1 MADMRAQMLLTVR
14 DKLTGQLKKTKA
26 ALQGVTDT
34 TRRLRGGMAGAEA
47 ASRRMGN
54 AQARAAQDTRRA
66 NRTYQQQE
74 RILGRLEQRER
85 SLRNARLGRAAGI
98 AAGGATATLAGTA
111 VTRASLRPAGQFG
124 TFDEQADAVSAIARV
139 KAGSAQDKMLRNNAR
154 ELGASTSFSAL
165 QASQGQEYLAMAG
178 FDPDAI
184 VASMRSVLEL
194 AKAGRVEIGTAADI
208 ASDVGSAFGIEKT
221 AEGMGR
227 LSDVFVGVTTRANT
241 NVEMLGETMKYA
253 APFAKAFGASLEV
266 TSAMAGVMAD
276 NGVKGSLAGTALSS
290 TFARLAAP
298 PKEAADA
305 LKELGIKT
313 TDASGNMLPIL
324 DILSQIKS
332 ATDGLSDQKRLDL
345 LTGISGLE
353 ASKGFLNVVSNLDR
367 VIELTKELEASKGEA
382 NRVSL
387 AMADNLPGDIKSLS
401 SRFSE
406 LGLVIG
412 EQVEPYVRSF
422 AQWVT
427 KVIDKTI
434 AWAKENPGLVRGLGL
449 AAVALG
455 ALLSV
460 GGALATV
467 LGAILVPLALMRFSL
482 SMMGINALR
491 AGTQVKGLRSGFL
504 GLGRMKPLRWAG
516 LIPKIGWLA
525 LATALIWGLLVSDI
539 NWRDWIN
546 PANWG
551 ELIGKLDW
559 YDVLNVAGL
568 ALLMPVIGRMIK
580 GGISAGVKGAG
591 VAAGGTKAAAKG
603 GGAVLRGGVSV
614 VKRHPVVAGVAALLA
629 LNEIA
634 DRNMT
639 DERRRKIGEDTAMA
653 QPVAPSYS
661 SEQLRK
667 QGSLTQ
673 SPSPEYIKHLDAI
686 IERNRKLANQAPE
699 TVQAIKKI
707 NAVLRDD
714 GPIGPNKPVAVPVPT
729 KRPVQEVKSVSAEI
743 EKTKATANSL
753 PPTVKTATAQSE
765 AVLQSINWTTH
776 GERMMQ
782 TLAQGVT
789 NGGSLVKAAVA
800 AELAKAR
807 ALLPS
812 SNAKEGPLSNLTGN
826 GASILATMAQGVKA
840 SGDGGLA
847 RSLGAAIGTAPAL
860 LPQLAANGA
869 AVGNLAAS
877 QPQSSQ
883 GTQQPSGGNTFGNII
898 FNIYPQ
904 SAEDGAK
911 QIEARMRQIMH
922 EKLND

>member
-26 ALQGVTDT
+26 ALKGVTDT

-47 ASRRMGN
+47 ASRRMGS

-74 RILGRLEQRER
+74 RILGRLERREK

-111 VTRASLRPAGQFG
+111 ITRASLQPARQYG

-139 KAGSAQDKMLRNNAR
+139 KAGSAQDKLLRNNAR
-154 ELGASTSFSAL
+154 ELGASTSFSAI
-165 QASQGQEYLAMAG
+165 QASQGQEFLAMAG

-184 VASMRSVLEL
+184 VASMRSVLDL

-208 ASDVGSAFGIEKT
+208 SSDVGSAFGIEKT

-276 NGVKGSLAGTALSS
+276 NGVKGSQAGTALSA
-290 TFARLAAP
+290 TFARLASP

-305 LKELGIKT
+305 LKQLGVQT
-313 TDASGNMLPIL
+313 RDASGNMLPIV
-324 DILSQIKS
+324 DILAQIKK
-332 ATDGLSDQKRLDL
+332 ATDGMGTGDRTAILSK
-345 LTGISGLE
+345 IAGLE

-367 VIELTKELEASKGEA
+367 VVELTKELEGSKGEA
-382 NRVSL
+382 NRVSE
-387 AMADNLPGDIKSLS
+387 AMGDNLPGDTKSARSALA
-401 SRFSE
+401 E

-412 EQVEPYVRSF
+412 EQVEPYVRSLV
-422 AQWVT
+422 QWVT
-427 KVIDKTI
+427 KVTRKIT
-434 AWAKENPGLVRGLGL
+434 AWARENPGLVKGLGL

-455 ALLSV
+455 ALLTV

-467 LGAILVPLALMRFSL
+467 LGAILLPLALMRFSL

-491 AGTQVKGLRSGFL
+491 AGKQVKGLRGGFL
-504 GLGRMKPLRWAG
+504 GLGRMKPLRWAR

-559 YDVLNVAGL
+559 YDILNVAGL
-568 ALLMPVIGRMIK
+568 ASLMPGIGRMIK
-580 GGISAGVKGAG
+580 GGISAGTKGAG
-591 VAAGGTKAAAKG
+591 LAAGGTKAAAKG
-603 GGAVLRGGVSV
+603 GSAVVRGGVSV

-653 QPVAPSYS
+653 QPVAPSRT

-686 IERNRKLANQAPE
+686 IDRNRKLANQASE
-699 TVQAIKKI
+699 TVQAMKEVK
-707 NAVLRDD
+707 AVLRND
-714 GPIGPNKPVAVPVPT
+714 GPIGPNKPVAIPT

-743 EKTKATANSL
+743 EKTKATANTL
-753 PPTVKTATAQSE
+753 PPAVKTATSQSE

-840 SGDGGLA
+840 GGDGGLA

-869 AVGNLAAS
+869 AVGNLAAT

-883 GTQQPSGGNTFGNII
+883 GSQQPSGGNSFGNII

-911 QIEARMRQIMH
+911 QIEDKMRQIMH

>member
-1 MADMRAQMLLTVR
+1 MRAQMLLTVR
-14 DKLTGQLKKTKA
+14 DKLTGKLKKTKA
-26 ALQGVTDT
+26 ALKGVTDT
-34 TRRLRGGMAGAEA
+34 TRRLRGGMSGAEA
-47 ASRRMGN
+47 ASRRMGS

-74 RILGRLEQRER
+74 RILGRLERRER

-111 VTRASLRPAGQFG
+111 ITRASLRPAGQFG

-139 KAGSAQDKMLRNNAR
+139 KAGSAQDKLLRNNAR
-154 ELGASTSFSAL
+154 ELGASTSFSAI
-165 QASQGQEYLAMAG
+165 QASQGQEFLAMAG

-208 ASDVGSAFGIEKT
+208 SSDVGSAFGIEKT
-221 AEGMGR
+221 AAGMGR

-276 NGVKGSLAGTALSS
+276 NGVKGSQAGTALSA
-290 TFARLAAP
+290 TFARLASP

-305 LKELGIKT
+305 LKQLGVRT
-313 TDASGNMLPIL
+313 RDASGNMLPIV
-324 DILSQIKS
+324 DILGQIKK
-332 ATDGLSDQKRLDL
+332 ATDGMGTGDRTAILSK
-345 LTGISGLE
+345 IAGLE

-367 VIELTKELEASKGEA
+367 VVELTKELENSKGEA
-382 NRVSL
+382 NRVSE
-387 AMADNLPGDIKSLS
+387 AMGDNLPGDLKSARSALA
-401 SRFSE
+401 E

-412 EQVEPYVRSF
+412 EQVEPYVRSLVK
-422 AQWVT
+422 WVT
-427 KVIDKTI
+427 KITRKVT
-434 AWAKENPGLVRGLGL
+434 AWAKENPGLVRGLGS

-455 ALLSV
+455 ALLTV

-482 SMMGINALR
+482 SMMSMNALR
-491 AGTQVKGLRSGFL
+491 AGKSVRGLRGGFL
-504 GLGRMKPLRWAG
+504 GLGRMKPLRWAR

-525 LATALIWGLLVSDI
+525 LAGALIWGLLVSDI
-539 NWRDWIN
+539 NWRDFLSPVKWREWIGN
-546 PANWG
+546 
-551 ELIGKLDW
+551 LDW
-559 YDVLNVAGL
+559 TTVLTVLSIASFILPFSWVKVVGRL
-568 ALLMPVIGRMIK
+568 SWKAFITPLKWASMLPKLSWRLLIPALKWGGRFIPVIGWAAVAGSLAWSLIIK
-580 GGISAGVKGAG
+580 PLGWDQYLNLDKLKSGLNKAKNWISEIMGVDPNRVKKQREANPEQWKK
-591 VAAGGTKAAAKG
+591 TP
-603 GGAVLRGGVSV
+603 RGWRRTGVSSNKPANI
-614 VKRHPVVAGVAALLA
+614 VKKPSAALPEPA
-629 LNEIA
+629 KQKPA
-634 DRNMT
+634 V
-639 DERRRKIGEDTAMA
+639 KI
-653 QPVAPSYS
+653 
-661 SEQLRK
+661 
-667 QGSLTQ
+667 
-673 SPSPEYIKHLDAI
+673 
-686 IERNRKLANQAPE
+686 
-699 TVQAIKKI
+699 
-707 NAVLRDD
+707 
-714 GPIGPNKPVAVPVPT
+714 PVPT
-729 KRPVQEVKSVSAEI
+729 QRPIQELKTVTQEV
-743 EKTKATANSL
+743 EKVKATANTL
-753 PPTVKTATAQSE
+753 PPAVKTATSQSE
-765 AVLQSINWTTH
+765 AVLQAINWTTH
-776 GERMMQ
+776 GQRMMQ

-789 NGGSLVKAAVA
+789 NGGALVKAAVA

-826 GASILATMAQGVKA
+826 GASILATMAQGVK
-840 SGDGGLA
+840 SGGDGGLA

-883 GTQQPSGGNTFGNII
+883 GAQQPSGGNSFGNII

-904 SAEDGAK
+904 SGDDGAK
-911 QIEARMRQIMH
+911 QIEDKMRQIMH